1 MGEPGVARWSVER
14 VALKTLKGLNES
26 NPLYTLG

>member
-1 MGEPGVARWSVER
+1 MGEPGVDRWSVER
-14 VALKTLKGLNES
+14 VASKTLKGRSES